1 MTRLYLLFVFLAL
14 PLSVHADN
22 FDGTIDLFESSPSV
36 KPFFENSYGYAV
48 FPTIGKGGFLVGGA
62 HGKGK
67 VYVNDEVT
75 GTVSMTKLTV
85 GFQWGAQVFSEIIFL
100 QDKRAYEEFTSGT
113 YEFDTSVSAI
123 VITASAQAQA
133 GTSGN
138 TASASAGPSTG
149 VQAETGYN
157 KGMSIFVHAQGGLM
171 YEAAIGGQKFKF
183 ESIESIESK
192 GDT

>member
-1 MTRLYLLFVFLAL
+1 MTRLYLLFVFLTL
-14 PLSVHADN
+14 PLSVHADK

-75 GTVSMTKLTV
+75 GTISMTKLTV

-100 QDKRAYEEFTSGT
+100 QDKRAYDEFTSGT

-133 GTSGN
+133 GTSGK

-149 VQAETGYN
+149 VQAETGYS

-183 ESIESIESK
+183 KPIESIESM

>member
-1 MTRLYLLFVFLAL
+1 MTRLYLLFVFLTL

-48 FPTIGKGGFLVGGA
+48 FPSIGKGGFLVGGA

-75 GTVSMTKLTV
+75 GTVTVTKLTV

-100 QDKRAYEEFTSGT
+100 KDKRAYDEFTSGT
-113 YEFDTSVSAI
+113 YEFDTSVSAV

-133 GTSGN
+133 GTFGN

-157 KGMSIFVHAQGGLM
+157 NGMSIFVHAQGGLM

-183 ESIESIESK
+183 EPIESM

>member
-14 PLSVHADN
+14 PLSVHADK

-48 FPTIGKGGFLVGGA
+48 FPSIGKGGFLVGGA

-75 GTVSMTKLTV
+75 GTISMTKLTV

-100 QDKRAYEEFTSGT
+100 QDKRAYDEFTSGT

-149 VQAETGYN
+149 VQAETGYS

-183 ESIESIESK
+183 KPIESIESM